1 MGSPLRRILLVE
13 DDEAVREAL
22 AELLSTE
29 GYRVVCARD
38 GREAL
43 GRAAAV
49 RPALIVLDLSMP
61 VMDGWAFRA
70 AQLADPGL
78 AGVPVIVL
86 SAAHGGEGAA
96 AHLAPAAYLAK
107 PVEFERLLT
116 LVHRYVGAPRA
127 RPAEPAAVAS
137 AAR

>member
-13 DDEAVREAL
+13 DDEGVREAL
-22 AELLSTE
+22 AELLSAE
-29 GYRVVCARD
+29 GYRVDCARD

-43 GRAAAV
+43 GFAAVV

-70 AQLADPGL
+70 AQLADPRL
-78 AGVPVIVL
+78 ASVPVIVL
-86 SAAHGGEGAA
+86 SAAHGGEAA
-96 AHLAPAAYLAK
+96 SARLAPAAYLTK